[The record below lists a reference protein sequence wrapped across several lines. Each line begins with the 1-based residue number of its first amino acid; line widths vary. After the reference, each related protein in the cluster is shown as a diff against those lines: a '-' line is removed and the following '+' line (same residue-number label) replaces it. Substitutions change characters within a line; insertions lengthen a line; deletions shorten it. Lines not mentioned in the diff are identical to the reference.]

1 MNVGIMMYKM
11 KSITQ
16 IMLLSYFFYICYAVE
31 MDDEE
36 YEEKV
41 KKVQANGKSYNIF
54 SEKDYQIM

>member
-1 MNVGIMMYKM
+1 MMYKM